1 MSIATALRMP
11 WGMKVE
17 AKRAIL
23 TLWLKRFVSNN
34 TCVNRIRTPE
44 FGYYSGY
51 GYCICELILREV
63 PNPDQEKN
71 VPHYNHPLQ
80 ISFSWHLYALPNG
93 TSPQKKIL

>member
-34 TCVNRIRTPE
+34 TCVNRIRTT
-44 FGYYSGY
+44 YYVSIDTQTITNLLHIY
-51 GYCICELILREV
+51 FKYCTICI
-63 PNPDQEKN
+63 
-71 VPHYNHPLQ
+71 
-80 ISFSWHLYALPNG
+80 
-93 TSPQKKIL
+93 